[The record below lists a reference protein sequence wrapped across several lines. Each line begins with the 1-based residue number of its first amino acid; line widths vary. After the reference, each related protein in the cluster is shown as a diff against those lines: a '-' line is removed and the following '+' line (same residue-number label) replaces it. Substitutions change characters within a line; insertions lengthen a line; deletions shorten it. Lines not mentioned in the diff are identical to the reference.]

1 MGFIAMFFKGSN
13 TKIIEWIKSKE
24 EATKDAKD
32 IALEIGWYV
41 IKIEW
46 ENSKQFRIISTKV
59 KEWC

>member
-46 ENSKQFRIISTKV
+46 ENSK
-59 KEWC
+59 